1 MIILFIEIL
10 IEFAIFKASFM
21 LFKDLK
27 LVVIVKHFI
36 VDYFIAMLLVFEIK
50 VIINLDHFKL

>member
-1 MIILFIEIL
+1 MVILFIEMFM
-10 IEFAIFKASFM
+10 EFVIFKVNFR
-21 LFKDLK
+21 LFKNLK
-27 LVVIVKHFI
+27 LVVIVKYFI